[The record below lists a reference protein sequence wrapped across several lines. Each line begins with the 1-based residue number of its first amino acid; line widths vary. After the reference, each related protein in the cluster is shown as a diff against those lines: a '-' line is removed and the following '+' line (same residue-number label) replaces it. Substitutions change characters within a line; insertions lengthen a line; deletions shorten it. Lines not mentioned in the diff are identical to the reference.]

1 MQLVVGI
8 NCDRGVSLQTLEQA
22 IALALESVSFTFEQV
37 CLVAT
42 TDQKSDELA
51 ILTLA
56 KQRQW
61 RLRFYPT
68 TLLAQATTPNRTE
81 VVTKYLGAACV
92 SQAAVILAANSNILL
107 VEEYKY
113 RGTDGKNATISVAQL
128 SE

>member
-8 NCDRGVSLQTLEQA
+8 GCDRGASLQTLEQA
-22 IALALESVSFTFEQV
+22 IALALQSAGLSFGQV
-37 CLVAT
+37 ELIAT
-42 TDQKSDELA
+42 TDQKSDEWA

-68 TLLAQATTPNRTE
+68 SLLAQANTPNRVE
-81 VVTKYLGAACV
+81 VVMKYLGAACV
-92 SQAAVILAANSNILL
+92 SQAAVVLAANSHSLL
-107 VEEYKY
+107 VEEFKY
-113 RGTDGKNATISVAQL
+113 CGVDGKNATISVAQL